1 MINNLVVISI
11 NTFFGTLN
19 IPDNKWGYYI
29 LDTRTMHISNSN
41 ISNVLESIYLNTN
54 FSFIDISIK
63 IPSVPLG
70 QLGQYDWN
78 TVFEAKGYLYKDKL
92 NNSVYDWTIA
102 DEEDN
107 LHYLGDFL
115 FNNTG
120 TFVQIQIRNY
130 VRGQYL

>member
-54 FSFIDISIK
+54 FSFIDIEIN
-63 IPSVPLG
+63 IPLSSNC
-70 QLGQYDWN
+70 WEN
-78 TVFEAKGYLYKDKL
+78 IFFAKGYLYKDKL
-92 NNSVYDWTIA
+92 DNGIYDWTIA
-102 DEEDN
+102 DEDN
-107 LHYLGDFL
+107 ELHYLGEFL

-120 TFVQIQIRNY
+120 EFVQIKIRNY